1 MTPTK
6 KTPTSNVKVEVTCY
20 CILCRKVYL
29 KKDVHEHMQSMLHH
43 RELEN
48 VKGRNCRHWCKVCKV
63 SSKSLTEYAEHI
75 STQSH
80 GDKMK
85 NPPRSTKPMSVEQ
98 DLDADLL
105 SKVRE
110 RNKELQKMEKKTKR
124 KKRKQIIK
132 MEAQQDPEKQ
142 KAPKRKFPKQPKKQ
156 SLKWIP
162 QVAKLKAAKSKTA
175 KQQAIEKKPQQ
186 KTLSQPPSG
195 KMVQNKEN
203 RLAGKLKGS
212 PSQPATPQ
220 GQSVAQPPWPEF
232 RGPPGGTWHPY
243 SEHTQSTWPQTH
255 QVSSVDNPPISDTG
269 DRGRGFKASRPSTFH
284 KSFRGAGVNPVTP
297 PPGQLRW
304 PKTSQFGYE
313 FYGQAPSGPTPRKTQ
328 DMDFTSDHLP
338 PKGAIIFSQVE
349 GLPGSTPAPVS
360 TSSSG
365 PSGQGDSDTGR
376 IRSVDVTVMLRQVRR
391 ALGVRE
397 PPRASSV
404 TPTLTTTRGHRKG
417 AEVDEGQTKRTQ
429 RTKRGEAAT
438 PPRSAVSQFTSLP
451 STTSSLQSP
460 QVSTTRSVASSET
473 WPLPGN
479 RAQRRSTRHPKVE
492 ENSNSQPTNKGEGLA
507 SDTYGPVCSQT
518 DPQEGSTVPRLST
531 LALPASLKRDL
542 TRHISKPGAHEPN
555 LNAARRI
562 RKGEGEKETGTGA
575 GLKPT
580 LQKLL
585 SSAGSQRKVNWREMY
600 QEANRK
606 KQDKVKGMPRF
617 GIELVNPP
625 SDPEGLALDEDE
637 DLPLTEGFQWESAFP
652 DGAPPPA
659 ALSTPSLP
667 QATPASDV
675 IREQPPEARM
685 LGSEQ
690 PSTALWDS
698 RSSQAPRSL
707 CVKTEPEQYREA
719 GVDNEQS
726 ELNTK
731 RKKKKR
737 KAYSDLVDASS
748 VDQSG
753 KKQKVKSNSENVQ
766 VDQLLAV
773 SLMEEELSGSLQ
785 TLDTSLIQARNT
797 LQVAYTEVQRLLLVK
812 QQVTTEI
819 NGLRAKRIEI
829 LQGMQGAVAAAT
841 VPMVST
847 QHPSNLPLPNLCIP
861 SPTGDTAAAPLSSFP
876 NLTPAYPS
884 TSSAMPILNPT
895 PSTSVSLP
903 VKKEP
908 VSLNSQSR
916 ATPSHSPVISNTLV
930 NPPSTT
936 PVLLPTPLPIPIP
949 VNPPSTTVTLPATTP
964 PAFAPLSQ
972 QRVVGSSTSVS
983 TSTKQQEKQLRGRL
997 TERQKKQRVV
1007 GSSTSV
1013 STSTQKQLSG
1023 RQKKQS
1029 EEEAARRTMSTR
1041 EDVQDQSS
1049 TASSTT
1055 SDSEDWED
1063 QEGLTLTSVDLTRG
1077 RKDPVSGK
1085 EKDGGKGGDEG
1096 DSDCYVEAV
1105 TEERQLRSNMD
1116 VVAIDDSDVEE
1127 EPEAIVPVVHTP
1139 TPAQLPSTPS
1149 APPRSVCLEVNSSST
1164 QTVKVKED
1172 RKDVKLKD
1180 TSYGKSKLPPV
1191 TVKEQNSSPKSAD
1204 VAEEQELSLGSFEG
1218 HTGAVHDLQIHGGLL
1233 YTCSGDNTARAY
1245 CLVSKACQAVFEGHT
1260 NKINCLLVSSLP
1272 GLPAR
1277 LYTGSS
1283 DLTIRCYS
1291 IKSKKCLE
1299 QISLS
1304 DRVLCLHIHWNILY
1318 VGLANGSVVSF
1329 ELKTQRQLDVFE
1341 CHGPRGVSC
1350 LGTSQEGARRV
1361 LLVGSYDS
1369 TISVRDA
1376 KSGLLLRSLQ
1386 GHTKTVLC
1394 MKVVNDLVFSGSSDT
1409 SVHAHNIHTGELVR
1423 IYKGHSHAV
1432 TALAILGKVMVTA
1445 CLDKLV
1451 RVYELQSHDRLQ
1463 VYGGH
1468 HDMVMCMAI
1477 HKSVIYTGCYDGTV
1491 QAVKLNLMQNY
1502 RCWWHS
1508 CSLIFGMGEHLRQ
1521 HLLTDHSNPH
1531 LQTFK
1536 CRWRNCDAFFTT
1548 RDSSQLDLPSHMQ
1561 THVEMDSKLKT

>member
-6 KTPTSNVKVEVTCY
+6 KTPSVKVEVSCY

-29 KKDVHEHMQSMLHH
+29 KNDAHKHMQSMLHH

-48 VKGRNCRHWCKVCKV
+48 VKGR
-63 SSKSLTEYAEHI
+63 
-75 STQSH
+75 
-80 GDKMK
+80 
-85 NPPRSTKPMSVEQ
+85 
-98 DLDADLL
+98 
-105 SKVRE
+105 
-110 RNKELQKMEKKTKR
+110 KKKKR
-124 KKRKQIIK
+124 KKRKQNLK
-132 MEAQQDPEKQ
+132 MEAQQDQE
-142 KAPKRKFPKQPKKQ
+142 KRKCPKQTKGQ
-156 SLKWIP
+156 ALKWIP
-162 QVAKLKAAKSKTA
+162 QVAKLKLAKSKTP
-175 KQQAIEKKPQQ
+175 KKLSKEKKPQQ
-186 KTLSQPPSG
+186 KTLSQPLSG

-203 RLAGKLKGS
+203 RLACELKCLP

-220 GQSVAQPPWPEF
+220 GQSGAQPPWPEF
-232 RGPPGGTWHPY
+232 RGPPGGTCHPY
-243 SEHTQSTWPQTH
+243 SEQHTQSTLSQPH
-255 QVSSVDNPPISDTG
+255 QVGIDDNPPISVSPDVQSLGTSV
-269 DRGRGFKASRPSTFH
+269 RGRGFKASRSNTFH
-284 KSFRGAGVNPVTP
+284 KSLRGAGLNPVTP

-304 PKTSQFGYE
+304 PKTSQLGYE
-313 FYGQAPSGPTPRKTQ
+313 FYGQAPSRPSPRKTQ

-338 PKGAIIFSQVE
+338 SKGAIIFSPGE
-349 GLPGSTPAPVS
+349 GLPGSTTASVS

-365 PSGQGDSDTGR
+365 PSGQGDSDKGR

-404 TPTLTTTRGHRKG
+404 TPTLTTTRGHRRG
-417 AEVDEGQTKRTQ
+417 AEVEAEEGLTRRTQ

-438 PPRSAVSQFTSLP
+438 LPSSAVSQFTSLP
-451 STTSSLQSP
+451 STTTSLQSP

-479 RAQRRSTRHPKVE
+479 QAKRRSTRYPRVE
-492 ENSNSQPTNKGEGLA
+492 ENSNSQPTKEGA
-507 SDTYGPVCSQT
+507 SDTYGPGSSQT
-518 DPQEGSTVPRLST
+518 NPQESSTVPQLST
-531 LALPASLKRDL
+531 LPRPTSLKRDL
-542 TRHISKPGAHEPN
+542 TRRISKPGAHEPN

-580 LQKLL
+580 LKKLL

-606 KQDKVKGMPRF
+606 KQEKVKGMPRF
-617 GIELVNPP
+617 GIELVNPL

-659 ALSTPSLP
+659 ALPTPSLP
-667 QATPASDV
+667 QAMPASDV
-675 IREQPPEARM
+675 IRERPSEART

-690 PSTALWDS
+690 SSTALRDS
-698 RSSQAPRSL
+698 RSSRAPQSL

-719 GVDNEQS
+719 GVDSEQS
-726 ELNTK
+726 QLNTK
-731 RKKKKR
+731 TKKKKR
-737 KAYSDLVDASS
+737 KVDSDLLDASG

-785 TLDTSLIQARNT
+785 SLDTSLIQARNT

-841 VPMVST
+841 VPT
-847 QHPSNLPLPNLCIP
+847 QHPSLLPLSNLCIP
-861 SPTGDTAAAPLSSFP
+861 SPTGPTSAAPLSPYP

-884 TSSAMPILNPT
+884 TSSAIPILNPT

-903 VKKEP
+903 VKEEP

-916 ATPSHSPVISNTLV
+916 ATPSRSPVISYPLV

-936 PVLLPTPLPIPIP
+936 PVLVPSPLPIPIP
-949 VNPPSTTVTLPATTP
+949 AKPPSTTVTLPATTP
-964 PAFAPLSQ
+964 PAVATFGQ

-983 TSTKQQEKQLRGRL
+983 TSTKQLR
-997 TERQKKQRVV
+997 
-1007 GSSTSV
+1007 
-1013 STSTQKQLSG
+1013 G

-1029 EEEAARRTMSTR
+1029 KEKATRRTKSKR

-1063 QEGLTLTSVDLTRG
+1063 QERLTLTSVHLTQG
-1077 RKDPVSGK
+1077 QKDPLLGQ

-1096 DSDCYVEAV
+1096 DSDCYVETV
-1105 TEERQLRSNMD
+1105 TVECRPRSNMD

-1127 EPEAIVPVVHTP
+1127 ELEAIVPHTP
-1139 TPAQLPSTPS
+1139 APAPLASTPP
-1149 APPRSVCLEVNSSST
+1149 APPRSVCVEVNSSGT
-1164 QTVKVKED
+1164 QTVTVKED
-1172 RKDVKLKD
+1172 RKDVKLQD
-1180 TSYGKSKLPPV
+1180 TSYGKMKLPPV
-1191 TVKEQNSSPKSAD
+1191 TVKEKHSPPKCAN
-1204 VAEEQELSLGSFEG
+1204 VAEEQEPSLGSFEG
-1218 HTGAVHDLQIHGGLL
+1218 HTGTVHDLQIHGGFL

-1283 DLTIRCYS
+1283 DLTIRCFS

-1329 ELKTQRQLDVFE
+1329 EVKTQRQLDVFE

-1502 RCWWHS
+1502 RCWWHG
-1508 CSLIFGMGEHLRQ
+1508 CSLIFGMGEHLLQ

-1536 CRWRNCDAFFTT
+1536 CRWRNCDAAFATQ
-1548 RDSSQLDLPSHMQ
+1548 DSSQLDLPSHMQ
-1561 THVEMDSKLKT
+1561 AHVEMDSKLKT

>member
-6 KTPTSNVKVEVTCY
+6 KTPSVKVEVSCY

-29 KKDVHEHMQSMLHH
+29 KNDAHKHMQSMLHH

-48 VKGRNCRHWCKVCKV
+48 VKGGHWCKVCNV
-63 SSKSLTEYAEHI
+63 FSQGLTEYAKHI

-80 GDKMK
+80 GDKIK
-85 NPPRSTKPMSVEQ
+85 NPPRKTKPMYVEQ
-98 DLDADLL
+98 DLDAELL
-105 SKVRE
+105 SKIRE
-110 RNKELQKMEKKTKR
+110 RNKELHKMEKKKRR
-124 KKRKQIIK
+124 KKRKLNLK

-142 KAPKRKFPKQPKKQ
+142 KAPTRKCPKQPKGQ
-156 SLKWIP
+156 ALKWIP
-162 QVAKLKAAKSKTA
+162 QVAKLKEAKSKTP
-175 KQQAIEKKPQQ
+175 KNLSKEKKPQQ
-186 KTLSQPPSG
+186 KTLSQPLSG

-203 RLAGKLKGS
+203 RLACKLKCLP

-220 GQSVAQPPWPEF
+220 GQSGAQPPWPEF
-232 RGPPGGTWHPY
+232 RGPPGGTCHPY
-243 SEHTQSTWPQTH
+243 SEQHTQSTLSQPH
-255 QVSSVDNPPISDTG
+255 QVGSNDNPPISGSPDVQSLGTSV
-269 DRGRGFKASRPSTFH
+269 RGRGFKASRPNAFN
-284 KSFRGAGVNPVTP
+284 KSLRGSGVNPVTP

-304 PKTSQFGYE
+304 PKTSQLGYE
-313 FYGQAPSGPTPRKTQ
+313 FYGQAPSRPTPRKTQ

-338 PKGAIIFSQVE
+338 SKGAIIFSPGE
-349 GLPGSTPAPVS
+349 GLPGSSTAPVS

-365 PSGQGDSDTGR
+365 PSGQGDSDKGR

-404 TPTLTTTRGHRKG
+404 TPTLTTTRGLRSG
-417 AEVDEGQTKRTQ
+417 AEVEAEEGLTRRTQ
-429 RTKRGEAAT
+429 RTKCGEAAT
-438 PPRSAVSQFTSLP
+438 LSSSAVSQFTSLP
-451 STTSSLQSP
+451 ATTTSLQSP

-473 WPLPGN
+473 RPLPGN
-479 RAQRRSTRHPKVE
+479 QAKRGSTRYPKVE
-492 ENSNSQPTNKGEGLA
+492 ENSNSQPTKEGAGLA
-507 SDTYGPVCSQT
+507 SDTYGPGSSQT
-518 DPQEGSTVPRLST
+518 NPQECSTVPRLST
-531 LALPASLKRDL
+531 LPRSTSLKRDL
-542 TRHISKPGAHEPN
+542 TQRISKPGTHEPN

-580 LQKLL
+580 LKKLL

-606 KQDKVKGMPRF
+606 KQEKVKGMPRF
-617 GIELVNPP
+617 GIELVNPL

-659 ALSTPSLP
+659 ALPTPSLP
-667 QATPASDV
+667 RAMPASDV
-675 IREQPPEARM
+675 IREQPSEART
-685 LGSEQ
+685 LGSEK
-690 PSTALWDS
+690 PSTALRGSKSS
-698 RSSQAPRSL
+698 RAPQSL

-719 GVDNEQS
+719 GVDSEQS
-726 ELNTK
+726 QLNTK

-737 KAYSDLVDASS
+737 KVDSDLLDTSG

-785 TLDTSLIQARNT
+785 SLDTSLIQARNT

-829 LQGMQGAVAAAT
+829 LQGMQGAVAAA
-841 VPMVST
+841 PT
-847 QHPSNLPLPNLCIP
+847 QHPSLLPLSNLCIP
-861 SPTGDTAAAPLSSFP
+861 SPTGPTSAAPLSPYP

-884 TSSAMPILNPT
+884 TSSAIPILNPT

-903 VKKEP
+903 VKEEP
-908 VSLNSQSR
+908 VSLNSQFR
-916 ATPSHSPVISNTLV
+916 ATPSRSPVISYPLV

-936 PVLLPTPLPIPIP
+936 PVVVPSPLPIPIP
-949 VNPPSTTVTLPATTP
+949 AKSPSTTVALPATTP
-964 PAFAPLSQ
+964 PAVATLGQ
-972 QRVVGSSTSVS
+972 QRVVGSSISVS
-983 TSTKQQEKQLRGRL
+983 TSTKQLR
-997 TERQKKQRVV
+997 
-1007 GSSTSV
+1007 
-1013 STSTQKQLSG
+1013 G

-1029 EEEAARRTMSTR
+1029 KEKATRMTKSKR

-1063 QEGLTLTSVDLTRG
+1063 QEGLTLTSVHLTQG
-1077 RKDPVSGK
+1077 RKDPLLGQV
-1085 EKDGGKGGDEG
+1085 KDGGKGGDEG
-1096 DSDCYVEAV
+1096 DSDCYVETV
-1105 TEERQLRSNMD
+1105 TVERQPRSNMD
-1116 VVAIDDSDVEE
+1116 VVAIDDSDAEE
-1127 EPEAIVPVVHTP
+1127 EPEAIVPHTP
-1139 TPAQLPSTPS
+1139 APAQLPSTPP
-1149 APPRSVCLEVNSSST
+1149 APPRSVCVEVNSSST
-1164 QTVKVKED
+1164 QTVVVKED
-1172 RKDVKLKD
+1172 RKDVKLTD
-1180 TSYGKSKLPPV
+1180 TGKMKLRPV
-1191 TVKEQNSSPKSAD
+1191 TVKEKPSPPKCAD
-1204 VAEEQELSLGSFEG
+1204 VAEEQEPSLGSFEG
-1218 HTGAVHDLQIHGGLL
+1218 HTGTVHDLQIHGGFL

-1283 DLTIRCYS
+1283 DLTIRCFS

-1329 ELKTQRQLDVFE
+1329 EVKTQRQLNVFE

-1502 RCWWHS
+1502 RCWWHG
-1508 CSLIFGMGEHLRQ
+1508 CSLIFGMGEHLLQ
-1521 HLLTDHSNPH
+1521 HLLTVHSNPH

-1536 CRWRNCDAFFTT
+1536 CRWRNCDAAFANQ
-1548 RDSSQLDLPSHMQ
+1548 DSSHLDLPSHMQ
-1561 THVEMDSKLKT
+1561 KHVEMDSKLKT

>member
-6 KTPTSNVKVEVTCY
+6 KTPSVKVEVSCY

-29 KKDVHEHMQSMLHH
+29 KNDVHKHMQSMLHH

-48 VKGRNCRHWCKVCKV
+48 VKGRHWCKVCKV
-63 SSKSLTEYAEHI
+63 FSQGLTEYAEHI

-80 GDKMK
+80 GDKIK
-85 NPPRSTKPMSVEQ
+85 NPPRKTKPTYVEQ
-98 DLDADLL
+98 DLDAELL

-110 RNKELQKMEKKTKR
+110 RNKQLNKMEKKKKR
-124 KKRKQIIK
+124 KKKKLNLK
-132 MEAQQDPEKQ
+132 MEAQQDQE
-142 KAPKRKFPKQPKKQ
+142 KRKCPKQTKGQ
-156 SLKWIP
+156 ALKWIP
-162 QVAKLKAAKSKTA
+162 QVAKLKLAKSKTP
-175 KQQAIEKKPQQ
+175 KKMSKEKKPQQ
-186 KTLSQPPSG
+186 KTLSQPLSG

-203 RLAGKLKGS
+203 RLACELKCLP

-220 GQSVAQPPWPEF
+220 GQSGAQPPWPEF
-232 RGPPGGTWHPY
+232 RGPPGVTCHPY
-243 SEHTQSTWPQTH
+243 SEQHTQSTLSQPH
-255 QVSSVDNPPISDTG
+255 QVGIDDNPPISVSPDVQSLG
-269 DRGRGFKASRPSTFH
+269 SSVRGRGFKASRPNTFH
-284 KSFRGAGVNPVTP
+284 KSLRGAGLNPVTP

-304 PKTSQFGYE
+304 PKTSQLGYE
-313 FYGQAPSGPTPRKTQ
+313 FYGQAPSMPSPRKTQ
-328 DMDFTSDHLP
+328 DMDFTSDNLP
-338 PKGAIIFSQVE
+338 SKGAIIFSPGE
-349 GLPGSTPAPVS
+349 GLPGSTTAPVS

-365 PSGQGDSDTGR
+365 PSGQGDSDKGR

-397 PPRASSV
+397 PPRTSSV
-404 TPTLTTTRGHRKG
+404 TPTLTTTRGHRRG
-417 AEVDEGQTKRTQ
+417 AEVEAEEGLTRRTQ

-438 PPRSAVSQFTSLP
+438 LPSSTVSQFTSLP
-451 STTSSLQSP
+451 STTTSLQSP

-479 RAQRRSTRHPKVE
+479 QAKRRSTRYPKVG
-492 ENSNSQPTNKGEGLA
+492 ENSNSQPTKEGA
-507 SDTYGPVCSQT
+507 SDTYGPGSSQT
-518 DPQEGSTVPRLST
+518 NPQECSTVPQLST
-531 LALPASLKRDL
+531 LPRPTSLKRDL
-542 TRHISKPGAHEPN
+542 TRRISKPGAHEPN
-555 LNAARRI
+555 LNAARRV
-562 RKGEGEKETGTGA
+562 RKGEKETGTGA

-580 LQKLL
+580 LKKLL

-606 KQDKVKGMPRF
+606 KQEKVKGMPRF
-617 GIELVNPP
+617 GIELVNPL
-625 SDPEGLALDEDE
+625 SDPEGPALDEDE

-659 ALSTPSLP
+659 ALPTPSLP
-667 QATPASDV
+667 QAMPASDV
-675 IREQPPEARM
+675 IRERPSEART

-690 PSTALWDS
+690 SSTALWDS
-698 RSSQAPRSL
+698 RSSRAPQSL

-719 GVDNEQS
+719 GVDSEQS
-726 ELNTK
+726 QLNTK
-731 RKKKKR
+731 RKNKKR
-737 KAYSDLVDASS
+737 KVDSDLLDTSG

-785 TLDTSLIQARNT
+785 SLDTSLIQARNT

-841 VPMVST
+841 VPT
-847 QHPSNLPLPNLCIP
+847 QHPSLLPLSNLCIP
-861 SPTGDTAAAPLSSFP
+861 SPTGPTSAAPLSPYP
-876 NLTPAYPS
+876 NMTPAYPS
-884 TSSAMPILNPT
+884 TSSAIPILNPT

-903 VKKEP
+903 VKEEP

-916 ATPSHSPVISNTLV
+916 ATPSRSPVISYPLV

-936 PVLLPTPLPIPIP
+936 PVLVPSPLPIPIP
-949 VNPPSTTVTLPATTP
+949 AKPPSTTVTHPATTP
-964 PAFAPLSQ
+964 PAVVTFGL

-983 TSTKQQEKQLRGRL
+983 TSTKQLR
-997 TERQKKQRVV
+997 
-1007 GSSTSV
+1007 
-1013 STSTQKQLSG
+1013 G

-1029 EEEAARRTMSTR
+1029 KEKATRRTKSKR

-1063 QEGLTLTSVDLTRG
+1063 QEGLTLTSVHLTQG
-1077 RKDPVSGK
+1077 QKDPLLGQ
-1085 EKDGGKGGDEG
+1085 EKDGGKGSDEG
-1096 DSDCYVEAV
+1096 DSDCYVETV
-1105 TEERQLRSNMD
+1105 TVERQPRSNMD
-1116 VVAIDDSDVEE
+1116 VVAIDDSDAEE
-1127 EPEAIVPVVHTP
+1127 ELEAIVPHTP
-1139 TPAQLPSTPS
+1139 APAPLPSTPP
-1149 APPRSVCLEVNSSST
+1149 APPRSVCVEVNSSGT
-1164 QTVKVKED
+1164 QTVTVKED

-1180 TSYGKSKLPPV
+1180 TSYGKMKLPPV
-1191 TVKEQNSSPKSAD
+1191 TVKEKHSPPKCAN
-1204 VAEEQELSLGSFEG
+1204 VAEEQEPSLGSFEG
-1218 HTGAVHDLQIHGGLL
+1218 HTGTVHDLQIHGGFL

-1283 DLTIRCYS
+1283 DLTIRCFS

-1329 ELKTQRQLDVFE
+1329 EVKTQRQLDVFE

-1502 RCWWHS
+1502 RCWWHG
-1508 CSLIFGMGEHLRQ
+1508 CSLIFGMGEHLLQ

-1536 CRWRNCDAFFTT
+1536 CRWRNCDAAFATQ
-1548 RDSSQLDLPSHMQ
+1548 DPSQLDLPSHMQ

>member
-6 KTPTSNVKVEVTCY
+6 KTPSVKVEVSCY

-29 KKDVHEHMQSMLHH
+29 KNDAHKHMQSMLHH

-48 VKGRNCRHWCKVCKV
+48 VKGGDCRHWCKVCNV
-63 SSKSLTEYAEHI
+63 FSQGLTEYAKHI

-80 GDKMK
+80 GDKIK
-85 NPPRSTKPMSVEQ
+85 NPPRKTKPMYVEQ
-98 DLDADLL
+98 DLDAELL
-105 SKVRE
+105 SKIRE
-110 RNKELQKMEKKTKR
+110 RNKELHKMEKKKRR
-124 KKRKQIIK
+124 KKRKLNLK

-142 KAPKRKFPKQPKKQ
+142 KAPTRKCPKQPKGQ
-156 SLKWIP
+156 ALKWIP
-162 QVAKLKAAKSKTA
+162 QVAKLKEAKSKTP
-175 KQQAIEKKPQQ
+175 KNLSKEKKPQQ
-186 KTLSQPPSG
+186 KTLSQPLSG

-203 RLAGKLKGS
+203 RLACKLKCLP

-220 GQSVAQPPWPEF
+220 GQSGAQPPWPEF
-232 RGPPGGTWHPY
+232 RGPPGGTCHPY
-243 SEHTQSTWPQTH
+243 SEQHTQSTLSQPH
-255 QVSSVDNPPISDTG
+255 QVGSNDNPPISGSPDVQSLGTSV
-269 DRGRGFKASRPSTFH
+269 RGRGFKASRPNAFN
-284 KSFRGAGVNPVTP
+284 KSLRGSGVNPVTP

-304 PKTSQFGYE
+304 PKTSQLGYE
-313 FYGQAPSGPTPRKTQ
+313 FYGQAPSRPTPRKTQ

-338 PKGAIIFSQVE
+338 SKGAIIFSPGE
-349 GLPGSTPAPVS
+349 GLPGSSTAPVS

-365 PSGQGDSDTGR
+365 PSGQGDSDKGR

-404 TPTLTTTRGHRKG
+404 TPTLTTTRGLRSG
-417 AEVDEGQTKRTQ
+417 AEVEAEEGLTRRTQ
-429 RTKRGEAAT
+429 RTKCGEAAT
-438 PPRSAVSQFTSLP
+438 LSSSAVSQFTSLP
-451 STTSSLQSP
+451 ATTTSLQSP

-473 WPLPGN
+473 RPLPGN
-479 RAQRRSTRHPKVE
+479 QAKRGSTRYPKVE
-492 ENSNSQPTNKGEGLA
+492 ENSNSQPTKEGAGLA
-507 SDTYGPVCSQT
+507 SDTYGPGSSQT
-518 DPQEGSTVPRLST
+518 NPQECSTVPRLST
-531 LALPASLKRDL
+531 LPRSTSLKRDL
-542 TRHISKPGAHEPN
+542 TQRISKPGTHEPN

-580 LQKLL
+580 LKKLL

-606 KQDKVKGMPRF
+606 KQEKVKGMPRF
-617 GIELVNPP
+617 GIELVNPL

-659 ALSTPSLP
+659 ALPTPSLP
-667 QATPASDV
+667 RAMPASDV
-675 IREQPPEARM
+675 IREQPSEART
-685 LGSEQ
+685 LGSEK
-690 PSTALWDS
+690 PSTALRGSKSS
-698 RSSQAPRSL
+698 RAPQSL

-719 GVDNEQS
+719 GVDSEQS
-726 ELNTK
+726 QLNTK

-737 KAYSDLVDASS
+737 KVDSDLLDTSG

-785 TLDTSLIQARNT
+785 SLDTSLIQARNT

-829 LQGMQGAVAAAT
+829 LQGMQGAVAAA
-841 VPMVST
+841 PT
-847 QHPSNLPLPNLCIP
+847 QHPSLLPLSNLCIP
-861 SPTGDTAAAPLSSFP
+861 SPTGPTSAAPLSPYP

-884 TSSAMPILNPT
+884 TSSAIPILNPT

-903 VKKEP
+903 VKEEP
-908 VSLNSQSR
+908 VSLNSQFR
-916 ATPSHSPVISNTLV
+916 ATPSRSPVISYPLV

-936 PVLLPTPLPIPIP
+936 PVVVPSPLPIPIP
-949 VNPPSTTVTLPATTP
+949 AKSPSTTVALPATTP
-964 PAFAPLSQ
+964 PAVATLGQ
-972 QRVVGSSTSVS
+972 QRVVGSSISVS
-983 TSTKQQEKQLRGRL
+983 TSTKQLR
-997 TERQKKQRVV
+997 
-1007 GSSTSV
+1007 
-1013 STSTQKQLSG
+1013 G

-1029 EEEAARRTMSTR
+1029 KEKATRMTKSKR

-1063 QEGLTLTSVDLTRG
+1063 QEGLTLTSVHLTQG
-1077 RKDPVSGK
+1077 RKDPLLGQV
-1085 EKDGGKGGDEG
+1085 KDGGKGGDEG
-1096 DSDCYVEAV
+1096 DSDCYVETV
-1105 TEERQLRSNMD
+1105 TVERQPRSNMD
-1116 VVAIDDSDVEE
+1116 VVAIDDSDAEE
-1127 EPEAIVPVVHTP
+1127 EPEAIVPHTP
-1139 TPAQLPSTPS
+1139 APAQLPSTPP
-1149 APPRSVCLEVNSSST
+1149 APPRSVCVEVNSSST
-1164 QTVKVKED
+1164 QTVVVKED
-1172 RKDVKLKD
+1172 RKDVKLTD
-1180 TSYGKSKLPPV
+1180 TGKMKLRPV
-1191 TVKEQNSSPKSAD
+1191 TVKEKPSPPKCAD
-1204 VAEEQELSLGSFEG
+1204 VAEEQEPSLGSFEG
-1218 HTGAVHDLQIHGGLL
+1218 HTGTVHDLQIHGGFL

-1283 DLTIRCYS
+1283 DLTIRCFS

-1329 ELKTQRQLDVFE
+1329 EVKTQRQLNVFE

-1502 RCWWHS
+1502 RCWWHG
-1508 CSLIFGMGEHLRQ
+1508 CSLIFGMGEHLLQ
-1521 HLLTDHSNPH
+1521 HLLTVHSNPH

-1536 CRWRNCDAFFTT
+1536 CRWRNCDAAFANQ
-1548 RDSSQLDLPSHMQ
+1548 DSSHLDLPSHMQ
-1561 THVEMDSKLKT
+1561 KHVEMDSKLKT

>member
-6 KTPTSNVKVEVTCY
+6 KTPSVKVEVSCY

-29 KKDVHEHMQSMLHH
+29 KNDAHKHMQSMLHH

-48 VKGRNCRHWCKVCKV
+48 VKGRDCRHWCKVCKV
-63 SSKSLTEYAEHI
+63 SSQGLTEYAEHI

-80 GDKMK
+80 GDKIK
-85 NPPRSTKPMSVEQ
+85 NPPRKTKPMYVEQ
-98 DLDADLL
+98 DLDAELL

-110 RNKELQKMEKKTKR
+110 RNKELHKME
-124 KKRKQIIK
+124 
-132 MEAQQDPEKQ
+132 
-142 KAPKRKFPKQPKKQ
+142 
-156 SLKWIP
+156 
-162 QVAKLKAAKSKTA
+162 
-175 KQQAIEKKPQQ
+175 
-186 KTLSQPPSG
+186 
-195 KMVQNKEN
+195 
-203 RLAGKLKGS
+203 
-212 PSQPATPQ
+212 
-220 GQSVAQPPWPEF
+220 
-232 RGPPGGTWHPY
+232 
-243 SEHTQSTWPQTH
+243 
-255 QVSSVDNPPISDTG
+255 
-269 DRGRGFKASRPSTFH
+269 
-284 KSFRGAGVNPVTP
+284 
-297 PPGQLRW
+297 
-304 PKTSQFGYE
+304 
-313 FYGQAPSGPTPRKTQ
+313 
-328 DMDFTSDHLP
+328 
-338 PKGAIIFSQVE
+338 
-349 GLPGSTPAPVS
+349 
-360 TSSSG
+360 
-365 PSGQGDSDTGR
+365 
-376 IRSVDVTVMLRQVRR
+376 
-391 ALGVRE
+391 
-397 PPRASSV
+397 
-404 TPTLTTTRGHRKG
+404 
-417 AEVDEGQTKRTQ
+417 
-429 RTKRGEAAT
+429 
-438 PPRSAVSQFTSLP
+438 
-451 STTSSLQSP
+451 
-460 QVSTTRSVASSET
+460 
-473 WPLPGN
+473 
-479 RAQRRSTRHPKVE
+479 
-492 ENSNSQPTNKGEGLA
+492 
-507 SDTYGPVCSQT
+507 
-518 DPQEGSTVPRLST
+518 
-531 LALPASLKRDL
+531 
-542 TRHISKPGAHEPN
+542 
-555 LNAARRI
+555 
-562 RKGEGEKETGTGA
+562 
-575 GLKPT
+575 
-580 LQKLL
+580 
-585 SSAGSQRKVNWREMY
+585 
-600 QEANRK
+600 
-606 KQDKVKGMPRF
+606 F
-617 GIELVNPP
+617 GIELVNPL

-637 DLPLTEGFQWESAFP
+637 DLPLTEGFQWESGFP

-659 ALSTPSLP
+659 ALPTPSLP
-667 QATPASDV
+667 QAMPASDV
-675 IREQPPEARM
+675 IREQPSEART

-690 PSTALWDS
+690 PSTVLRDS
-698 RSSQAPRSL
+698 RLSRAPQSL

-719 GVDNEQS
+719 GVDSEQRQ
-726 ELNTK
+726 LNTK
-731 RKKKKR
+731 RKKKR
-737 KAYSDLVDASS
+737 KVDSDLLDTSG

-753 KKQKVKSNSENVQ
+753 KKQKIKSNSENVQ

-785 TLDTSLIQARNT
+785 SLDTSLIQARNT

-841 VPMVST
+841 VPT
-847 QHPSNLPLPNLCIP
+847 QHPSLLPLSNLRIP
-861 SPTGDTAAAPLSSFP
+861 SPTGPTSAAPLSPYP
-876 NLTPAYPS
+876 NLTPAYHSTPS
-884 TSSAMPILNPT
+884 AIPILNPT
-895 PSTSVSLP
+895 PSTSVNLP

-908 VSLNSQSR
+908 ASLNSQSR
-916 ATPSHSPVISNTLV
+916 ATPSCSPVISYPLV
-930 NPPSTT
+930 NPRSTT
-936 PVLLPTPLPIPIP
+936 PVLVPSPLPIPIP
-949 VNPPSTTVTLPATTP
+949 AKPPSTTVTLPATTP
-964 PAFAPLSQ
+964 PAVATLGQ
-972 QRVVGSSTSVS
+972 QRVVGSSTSLS
-983 TSTKQQEKQLRGRL
+983 TST
-997 TERQKKQRVV
+997 
-1007 GSSTSV
+1007 
-1013 STSTQKQLSG
+1013 KQLSG

-1029 EEEAARRTMSTR
+1029 KEAATRRTNSKQ
-1041 EDVQDQSS
+1041 EDIQDQSS

-1063 QEGLTLTSVDLTRG
+1063 QEGLTLTSVHLAQG
-1077 RKDPVSGK
+1077 RKDPLLGQ
-1085 EKDGGKGGDEG
+1085 EKDGGEGGDEG
-1096 DSDCYVEAV
+1096 DSDCYVETV
-1105 TEERQLRSNMD
+1105 TVERQLRSNMD

-1127 EPEAIVPVVHTP
+1127 EPEAIVPHTP
-1139 TPAQLPSTPS
+1139 APAQLPSTSP
-1149 APPRSVCLEVNSSST
+1149 APLRSVCVEVNSSGT
-1164 QTVKVKED
+1164 QTVRVKED
-1172 RKDVKLKD
+1172 QKDIKLKD
-1180 TSYGKSKLPPV
+1180 TSYGKIKLPPV
-1191 TVKEQNSSPKSAD
+1191 TVKEKHSPPKCAD
-1204 VAEEQELSLGSFEG
+1204 VAEEQEPSLGSFEG
-1218 HTGAVHDLQIHGGLL
+1218 HTGTVHDLQIHGGFL

-1283 DLTIRCYS
+1283 DLTIRCFS

-1329 ELKTQRQLDVFE
+1329 EVKTQRQLDVFE

-1502 RCWWHS
+1502 RCWWHG
-1508 CSLIFGMGEHLRQ
+1508 CSLIFGMGEHLLQ
-1521 HLLTDHSNPH
+1521 HLLTDHSNRH
-1531 LQTFK
+1531 LQTFR
-1536 CRWRNCDAFFTT
+1536 CRWRNCDAAFATQ
-1548 RDSSQLDLPSHMQ
+1548 DSSHLDLPSHMQ

>member
-6 KTPTSNVKVEVTCY
+6 KTPSVKVEVSCY

-29 KKDVHEHMQSMLHH
+29 KNDAHKHMQSMLHH

-48 VKGRNCRHWCKVCKV
+48 VKGRDCRHWCKVCKV
-63 SSKSLTEYAEHI
+63 SSQGLTEYAEHI

-80 GDKMK
+80 GDKIK
-85 NPPRSTKPMSVEQ
+85 NPPRKTKPMYVEQ
-98 DLDADLL
+98 DLDAELL

-110 RNKELQKMEKKTKR
+110 RNKELHKMEKKKKR
-124 KKRKQIIK
+124 KKKKLNLK

-142 KAPKRKFPKQPKKQ
+142 KAPMRKCPKQPKGKA
-156 SLKWIP
+156 LKWIP
-162 QVAKLKAAKSKTA
+162 QVAKLKLAKSKTP
-175 KQQAIEKKPQQ
+175 KKLSNEKKPQQ
-186 KTLSQPPSG
+186 KTSQPLSG

-203 RLAGKLKGS
+203 RLACKLKS
-212 PSQPATPQ
+212 LPPSQPATPQ
-220 GQSVAQPPWPEF
+220 GQSGAQPPWPEF
-232 RGPPGGTWHPY
+232 RGPPGGTCHPY
-243 SEHTQSTWPQTH
+243 SQQHTQSTLSQPH
-255 QVSSVDNPPISDTG
+255 QVGSDENPPISGSTDIQSLGTSV
-269 DRGRGFKASRPSTFH
+269 RGRGFKASRPNTFH
-284 KSFRGAGVNPVTP
+284 KNLRGAGVNPVTP

-304 PKTSQFGYE
+304 PKTSQLGYE
-313 FYGQAPSGPTPRKTQ
+313 FYGQAPKKTQ
-328 DMDFTSDHLP
+328 DMDFTSDHIP
-338 PKGAIIFSQVE
+338 PKGAIIFSPGE
-349 GLPGSTPAPVS
+349 ILSGSTTAPVS

-365 PSGQGDSDTGR
+365 PSGQGDGDKGR

-404 TPTLTTTRGHRKG
+404 TPTLTTTRGHCRG
-417 AEVDEGQTKRTQ
+417 AEVEAEEGLPRRTQ
-429 RTKRGEAAT
+429 RTKRGEAVT
-438 PPRSAVSQFTSLP
+438 LPNSSSPVSQFKSLP
-451 STTSSLQSP
+451 STTSSLQSS

-479 RAQRRSTRHPKVE
+479 QAKRRSTRYPKVE
-492 ENSNSQPTNKGEGLA
+492 ETSNSQPTKEGEGLA
-507 SDTYGPVCSQT
+507 SDTYGPVSSQT
-518 DPQEGSTVPRLST
+518 NPQEGSTVPRLSN
-531 LALPASLKRDL
+531 LPRPTTLKRDL

-562 RKGEGEKETGTGA
+562 RKGEKEKETGTGA

-580 LQKLL
+580 LKKLL

-606 KQDKVKGMPRF
+606 KQEKVKGMPRF
-617 GIELVNPP
+617 GIELVNPL

-637 DLPLTEGFQWESAFP
+637 DLPLTEGFQWESGFP
-652 DGAPPPA
+652 NGAPPPA
-659 ALSTPSLP
+659 ALPTPSLP
-667 QATPASDV
+667 QAMPASDV
-675 IREQPPEARM
+675 IREQPSEART

-690 PSTALWDS
+690 PSTVLRDS
-698 RSSQAPRSL
+698 RSSRAPQSL

-719 GVDNEQS
+719 GVDSEQRQ
-726 ELNTK
+726 LNTK
-731 RKKKKR
+731 RKKKR
-737 KAYSDLVDASS
+737 KVDSDLLDTSG
-748 VDQSG
+748 VDQSA
-753 KKQKVKSNSENVQ
+753 KKQKIKSNSENVQ

-785 TLDTSLIQARNT
+785 SLDTSLIQARNT

-841 VPMVST
+841 VPT
-847 QHPSNLPLPNLCIP
+847 QQPSLLPLSNLRIP
-861 SPTGDTAAAPLSSFP
+861 SPTGPTSAAPLSPYP
-876 NLTPAYPS
+876 NLTPAYHSTPS
-884 TSSAMPILNPT
+884 AIPILNPT

-908 VSLNSQSR
+908 ATLNSQSR
-916 ATPSHSPVISNTLV
+916 ATPSRSPVISYPFV
-930 NPPSTT
+930 NPRSTT
-936 PVLLPTPLPIPIP
+936 PVLVPSPLHIPIP
-949 VNPPSTTVTLPATTP
+949 AKPPSTTVTLPATTP
-964 PAFAPLSQ
+964 PAVATLGQ
-972 QRVVGSSTSVS
+972 QRVVGSSTSLS
-983 TSTKQQEKQLRGRL
+983 TSTKQLR
-997 TERQKKQRVV
+997 
-1007 GSSTSV
+1007 
-1013 STSTQKQLSG
+1013 G

-1029 EEEAARRTMSTR
+1029 KEKATRRTKSKQ

-1063 QEGLTLTSVDLTRG
+1063 QEGLTLTSVHLAQG
-1077 RKDPVSGK
+1077 RKDPLLGQ
-1085 EKDGGKGGDEG
+1085 ENDRGKGGDEG
-1096 DSDCYVEAV
+1096 DSDCYVETV
-1105 TEERQLRSNMD
+1105 TVERQPRSNMD

-1127 EPEAIVPVVHTP
+1127 EPEAIVPHTP
-1139 TPAQLPSTPS
+1139 APAQLPSTPP
-1149 APPRSVCLEVNSSST
+1149 APPTSVCVEVNSSGT
-1164 QTVKVKED
+1164 QTVRVKED
-1172 RKDVKLKD
+1172 HKDIKLKD
-1180 TSYGKSKLPPV
+1180 TSYGKMKLPPV
-1191 TVKEQNSSPKSAD
+1191 TVKEKHSPPKCAD
-1204 VAEEQELSLGSFEG
+1204 VADEQEPSLGSFEG
-1218 HTGAVHDLQIHGGLL
+1218 HTGTVHDLQIHGGFL

-1283 DLTIRCYS
+1283 DLTIRCFS

-1329 ELKTQRQLDVFE
+1329 EVKTQRQLDVFE

-1508 CSLIFGMGEHLRQ
+1508 CSLIFGMGEHLLQ
-1521 HLLTDHSNPH
+1521 HLLTDHSNRH
-1531 LQTFK
+1531 LQTFR
-1536 CRWRNCDAFFTT
+1536 CRWRNCDAAFATQ
-1548 RDSSQLDLPSHMQ
+1548 DSSHLDLPSHMQ

>member
-6 KTPTSNVKVEVTCY
+6 KTPSVKVEVSCY

-29 KKDVHEHMQSMLHH
+29 KNDVHKHMQSMLHH

-48 VKGRNCRHWCKVCKV
+48 VKGRDCRHWCKVCKV
-63 SSKSLTEYAEHI
+63 FSQGLTEYAEHI

-80 GDKMK
+80 GDKIK
-85 NPPRSTKPMSVEQ
+85 NPPRKTKPTYVEQ
-98 DLDADLL
+98 DLDAELL

-110 RNKELQKMEKKTKR
+110 RNKQLNKMEKKKKR
-124 KKRKQIIK
+124 KKKKLNLK
-132 MEAQQDPEKQ
+132 MEAQQDQE
-142 KAPKRKFPKQPKKQ
+142 KRKCPKQTKGQ
-156 SLKWIP
+156 ALKWIP
-162 QVAKLKAAKSKTA
+162 QVAKLKLAKSKTP
-175 KQQAIEKKPQQ
+175 KKMSKEKKPQQ
-186 KTLSQPPSG
+186 KTLSQPLSG

-203 RLAGKLKGS
+203 RLACELKCLP

-220 GQSVAQPPWPEF
+220 GQSGAQPPWPEF
-232 RGPPGGTWHPY
+232 RGPPGVTCHPY
-243 SEHTQSTWPQTH
+243 SEQHTQSTLSQPH
-255 QVSSVDNPPISDTG
+255 QVGIDDNPPISVSPDVQSLG
-269 DRGRGFKASRPSTFH
+269 SSVRGRGFKASRPNTFH
-284 KSFRGAGVNPVTP
+284 KSLRGAGLNPVTP

-304 PKTSQFGYE
+304 PKTSQLGYE
-313 FYGQAPSGPTPRKTQ
+313 FYGQAPSMPSPRKTQ
-328 DMDFTSDHLP
+328 DMDFTSDNLP
-338 PKGAIIFSQVE
+338 SKGAIIFSPGE
-349 GLPGSTPAPVS
+349 GLPGSTTAPVS

-365 PSGQGDSDTGR
+365 PSGQGDSDKGR

-397 PPRASSV
+397 PPRTSSV
-404 TPTLTTTRGHRKG
+404 TPTLTTTRGHRRG
-417 AEVDEGQTKRTQ
+417 AEVEAEEGLTRRTQ

-438 PPRSAVSQFTSLP
+438 LPSSTVSQFTSLP
-451 STTSSLQSP
+451 STTTSLQSP

-479 RAQRRSTRHPKVE
+479 QAKRRSTRYPKVG
-492 ENSNSQPTNKGEGLA
+492 ENSNSQPTKEGA
-507 SDTYGPVCSQT
+507 SDTYGPGSSQT
-518 DPQEGSTVPRLST
+518 NPQECSTVPQLST
-531 LALPASLKRDL
+531 LPRPTSLKRDL
-542 TRHISKPGAHEPN
+542 TRRISKPGAHEPN
-555 LNAARRI
+555 LNAARRV
-562 RKGEGEKETGTGA
+562 RKGEKETGTGA

-580 LQKLL
+580 LKKLL

-606 KQDKVKGMPRF
+606 KQEKVKGMPRF
-617 GIELVNPP
+617 GIELVNPL
-625 SDPEGLALDEDE
+625 SDPEGPALDEDE

-659 ALSTPSLP
+659 ALPTPSLP
-667 QATPASDV
+667 QAMPASDV
-675 IREQPPEARM
+675 IRERPSEART

-690 PSTALWDS
+690 SSTALWDS
-698 RSSQAPRSL
+698 RSSRAPQSL

-719 GVDNEQS
+719 GVDSEQS
-726 ELNTK
+726 QLNTK
-731 RKKKKR
+731 RKNKKR
-737 KAYSDLVDASS
+737 KVDSDLLDTSG

-785 TLDTSLIQARNT
+785 SLDTSLIQARNT

-841 VPMVST
+841 VPT
-847 QHPSNLPLPNLCIP
+847 QHPSLLPLSNLCIP
-861 SPTGDTAAAPLSSFP
+861 SPTGPTSAAPLSPYP
-876 NLTPAYPS
+876 NMTPAYPS
-884 TSSAMPILNPT
+884 TSSAIPILNPT

-903 VKKEP
+903 VKEEP

-916 ATPSHSPVISNTLV
+916 ATPSRSPVISYPLV

-936 PVLLPTPLPIPIP
+936 PVLVPSPLPIPIP
-949 VNPPSTTVTLPATTP
+949 AKPPSTTVTHPATTP
-964 PAFAPLSQ
+964 PAVVTFGL

-983 TSTKQQEKQLRGRL
+983 TSTKQLR
-997 TERQKKQRVV
+997 
-1007 GSSTSV
+1007 
-1013 STSTQKQLSG
+1013 G

-1029 EEEAARRTMSTR
+1029 KEKATRRTKSKR

-1063 QEGLTLTSVDLTRG
+1063 QEGLTLTSVHLTQG
-1077 RKDPVSGK
+1077 QKDPLLGQ
-1085 EKDGGKGGDEG
+1085 EKDGGKGSDEG
-1096 DSDCYVEAV
+1096 DSDCYVETV
-1105 TEERQLRSNMD
+1105 TVERQPRSNMD
-1116 VVAIDDSDVEE
+1116 VVAIDDSDAEE
-1127 EPEAIVPVVHTP
+1127 ELEAIVPHTP
-1139 TPAQLPSTPS
+1139 APAPLPSTPP
-1149 APPRSVCLEVNSSST
+1149 APPRSVCVEVNSSGT
-1164 QTVKVKED
+1164 QTVTVKED

-1180 TSYGKSKLPPV
+1180 TSYGKMKLPPV
-1191 TVKEQNSSPKSAD
+1191 TVKEKHSPPKCAN
-1204 VAEEQELSLGSFEG
+1204 VAEEQEPSLGSFEG
-1218 HTGAVHDLQIHGGLL
+1218 HTGTVHDLQIHGGFL

-1283 DLTIRCYS
+1283 DLTIRCFS

-1329 ELKTQRQLDVFE
+1329 EVKTQRQLDVFE

-1451 RVYELQSHDRLQ
+1451 RVYELQVGLPYHTLLQ
-1463 VYGGH
+1463 WLYPLTQITSLSVALSVCRSLH
-1468 HDMVMCMAI
+1468 LSVSLSLAI
-1477 HKSVIYTGCYDGTV
+1477 
-1491 QAVKLNLMQNY
+1491 QF
-1502 RCWWHS
+1502 HS
-1508 CSLIFGMGEHLRQ
+1508 ICFIGM
-1521 HLLTDHSNPH
+1521 P
-1531 LQTFK
+1531 
-1536 CRWRNCDAFFTT
+1536 
-1548 RDSSQLDLPSHMQ
+1548 
-1561 THVEMDSKLKT
+1561 

>member
-6 KTPTSNVKVEVTCY
+6 KTPSVKVEVSCY

-29 KKDVHEHMQSMLHH
+29 KNDAHKHMQSMLHH

-48 VKGRNCRHWCKVCKV
+48 VKGRDCRHWCRVCKV
-63 SSKSLTEYAEHI
+63 SSQGLTEYAEHI

-80 GDKMK
+80 GDKIK
-85 NPPRSTKPMSVEQ
+85 NPPRKTKPMYVEQ
-98 DLDADLL
+98 DLDAELL

-110 RNKELQKMEKKTKR
+110 RNKELHKME
-124 KKRKQIIK
+124 
-132 MEAQQDPEKQ
+132 
-142 KAPKRKFPKQPKKQ
+142 
-156 SLKWIP
+156 
-162 QVAKLKAAKSKTA
+162 
-175 KQQAIEKKPQQ
+175 
-186 KTLSQPPSG
+186 
-195 KMVQNKEN
+195 
-203 RLAGKLKGS
+203 
-212 PSQPATPQ
+212 
-220 GQSVAQPPWPEF
+220 
-232 RGPPGGTWHPY
+232 
-243 SEHTQSTWPQTH
+243 
-255 QVSSVDNPPISDTG
+255 
-269 DRGRGFKASRPSTFH
+269 
-284 KSFRGAGVNPVTP
+284 
-297 PPGQLRW
+297 
-304 PKTSQFGYE
+304 
-313 FYGQAPSGPTPRKTQ
+313 
-328 DMDFTSDHLP
+328 
-338 PKGAIIFSQVE
+338 
-349 GLPGSTPAPVS
+349 
-360 TSSSG
+360 
-365 PSGQGDSDTGR
+365 
-376 IRSVDVTVMLRQVRR
+376 
-391 ALGVRE
+391 
-397 PPRASSV
+397 
-404 TPTLTTTRGHRKG
+404 
-417 AEVDEGQTKRTQ
+417 
-429 RTKRGEAAT
+429 
-438 PPRSAVSQFTSLP
+438 
-451 STTSSLQSP
+451 
-460 QVSTTRSVASSET
+460 
-473 WPLPGN
+473 
-479 RAQRRSTRHPKVE
+479 
-492 ENSNSQPTNKGEGLA
+492 
-507 SDTYGPVCSQT
+507 
-518 DPQEGSTVPRLST
+518 
-531 LALPASLKRDL
+531 
-542 TRHISKPGAHEPN
+542 
-555 LNAARRI
+555 
-562 RKGEGEKETGTGA
+562 
-575 GLKPT
+575 
-580 LQKLL
+580 
-585 SSAGSQRKVNWREMY
+585 
-600 QEANRK
+600 
-606 KQDKVKGMPRF
+606 F
-617 GIELVNPP
+617 GIELVNPL

-637 DLPLTEGFQWESAFP
+637 DLTLTEGFQWESGFP
-652 DGAPPPA
+652 DGALPPA
-659 ALSTPSLP
+659 ALPTPSLP
-667 QATPASDV
+667 QAMPASDV
-675 IREQPPEARM
+675 IREQPSEARTP
-685 LGSEQ
+685 GSEQ
-690 PSTALWDS
+690 PSTVLRDS
-698 RSSQAPRSL
+698 RSSRPPQSL

-719 GVDNEQS
+719 GVDSEQRQ
-726 ELNTK
+726 LNAK
-731 RKKKKR
+731 RKKKR
-737 KAYSDLVDASS
+737 KVDSDLLDTSG
-748 VDQSG
+748 VDQSA
-753 KKQKVKSNSENVQ
+753 KKQKIKSNSENVQ

-785 TLDTSLIQARNT
+785 SLDTSLIQARNT

-841 VPMVST
+841 VPT
-847 QHPSNLPLPNLCIP
+847 QHPSLLPLSNLRIP
-861 SPTGDTAAAPLSSFP
+861 SPTGPTSAAPLSPYP
-876 NLTPAYPS
+876 NLTPAYHSTPS
-884 TSSAMPILNPT
+884 AIPILNPT

-908 VSLNSQSR
+908 ATLNSQSR
-916 ATPSHSPVISNTLV
+916 ATPSRSPVISYPLV
-930 NPPSTT
+930 NPRSTT
-936 PVLLPTPLPIPIP
+936 PVLVPSPLHIPIP
-949 VNPPSTTVTLPATTP
+949 AKPPSTTVTLPATTP
-964 PAFAPLSQ
+964 PAVATLGQ
-972 QRVVGSSTSVS
+972 QRVVGSSTSLS
-983 TSTKQQEKQLRGRL
+983 TSTKQLR
-997 TERQKKQRVV
+997 
-1007 GSSTSV
+1007 
-1013 STSTQKQLSG
+1013 G

-1029 EEEAARRTMSTR
+1029 KEKATRRTKSKQ

-1063 QEGLTLTSVDLTRG
+1063 QEGLTLTSVHLAQG
-1077 RKDPVSGK
+1077 RKDPLLGQ

-1096 DSDCYVEAV
+1096 DSDCYVETV
-1105 TEERQLRSNMD
+1105 TVERQPRSNMD

-1127 EPEAIVPVVHTP
+1127 EPEAIVPHTP
-1139 TPAQLPSTPS
+1139 APAQLPSTPP
-1149 APPRSVCLEVNSSST
+1149 APPTSVCVEVNSSGT
-1164 QTVKVKED
+1164 QTVRVKED
-1172 RKDVKLKD
+1172 HKDIKLKD
-1180 TSYGKSKLPPV
+1180 TSYGKMKLPPV
-1191 TVKEQNSSPKSAD
+1191 TVKEKHSPPKCAD
-1204 VAEEQELSLGSFEG
+1204 VAEEQEPSLGSFEG
-1218 HTGAVHDLQIHGGLL
+1218 HTGTVHDLQIHGGFL

-1283 DLTIRCYS
+1283 DLTIRCFS

-1329 ELKTQRQLDVFE
+1329 EVKTQRQLDVFE

-1502 RCWWHS
+1502 RCWWHG
-1508 CSLIFGMGEHLRQ
+1508 CSLIFGMGEHLLQ
-1521 HLLTDHSNPH
+1521 HLLTDHSNRH
-1531 LQTFK
+1531 LQTFR
-1536 CRWRNCDAFFTT
+1536 CRWRNCDAAFATQ
-1548 RDSSQLDLPSHMQ
+1548 DSSHLDLPSHMQ

>member
-6 KTPTSNVKVEVTCY
+6 KTPSVKVEVSCY

-29 KKDVHEHMQSMLHH
+29 KNDAHKHMQSMLHH

-48 VKGRNCRHWCKVCKV
+48 VKGGDCRHWCKVCNV
-63 SSKSLTEYAEHI
+63 FSQGLTEYAKHI

-80 GDKMK
+80 GDKIK
-85 NPPRSTKPMSVEQ
+85 NPPRKTKPMYVEQ
-98 DLDADLL
+98 DLDAELL
-105 SKVRE
+105 SKIRE
-110 RNKELQKMEKKTKR
+110 RNKELHKME
-124 KKRKQIIK
+124 
-132 MEAQQDPEKQ
+132 
-142 KAPKRKFPKQPKKQ
+142 
-156 SLKWIP
+156 
-162 QVAKLKAAKSKTA
+162 
-175 KQQAIEKKPQQ
+175 
-186 KTLSQPPSG
+186 
-195 KMVQNKEN
+195 
-203 RLAGKLKGS
+203 
-212 PSQPATPQ
+212 
-220 GQSVAQPPWPEF
+220 
-232 RGPPGGTWHPY
+232 
-243 SEHTQSTWPQTH
+243 
-255 QVSSVDNPPISDTG
+255 
-269 DRGRGFKASRPSTFH
+269 
-284 KSFRGAGVNPVTP
+284 
-297 PPGQLRW
+297 
-304 PKTSQFGYE
+304 
-313 FYGQAPSGPTPRKTQ
+313 
-328 DMDFTSDHLP
+328 
-338 PKGAIIFSQVE
+338 
-349 GLPGSTPAPVS
+349 
-360 TSSSG
+360 
-365 PSGQGDSDTGR
+365 
-376 IRSVDVTVMLRQVRR
+376 
-391 ALGVRE
+391 
-397 PPRASSV
+397 
-404 TPTLTTTRGHRKG
+404 
-417 AEVDEGQTKRTQ
+417 
-429 RTKRGEAAT
+429 
-438 PPRSAVSQFTSLP
+438 
-451 STTSSLQSP
+451 
-460 QVSTTRSVASSET
+460 
-473 WPLPGN
+473 
-479 RAQRRSTRHPKVE
+479 
-492 ENSNSQPTNKGEGLA
+492 
-507 SDTYGPVCSQT
+507 
-518 DPQEGSTVPRLST
+518 
-531 LALPASLKRDL
+531 
-542 TRHISKPGAHEPN
+542 
-555 LNAARRI
+555 
-562 RKGEGEKETGTGA
+562 
-575 GLKPT
+575 
-580 LQKLL
+580 
-585 SSAGSQRKVNWREMY
+585 
-600 QEANRK
+600 
-606 KQDKVKGMPRF
+606 F
-617 GIELVNPP
+617 GIELVNPL

-659 ALSTPSLP
+659 ALPTPSLP
-667 QATPASDV
+667 RAMPASDV
-675 IREQPPEARM
+675 IREQPSEART
-685 LGSEQ
+685 LGSEK
-690 PSTALWDS
+690 PSTALRGSKSS
-698 RSSQAPRSL
+698 RAPQSL

-719 GVDNEQS
+719 GVDSEQS
-726 ELNTK
+726 QLNTK

-737 KAYSDLVDASS
+737 KVDSDLLDTSG

-785 TLDTSLIQARNT
+785 SLDTSLIQARNT

-829 LQGMQGAVAAAT
+829 LQGMQGAVAAA
-841 VPMVST
+841 PT
-847 QHPSNLPLPNLCIP
+847 QHPSLLPLSNLCIP
-861 SPTGDTAAAPLSSFP
+861 SPTGPTSAAPLSPYP

-884 TSSAMPILNPT
+884 TSSAIPILNPT

-903 VKKEP
+903 VKEEP
-908 VSLNSQSR
+908 VSLNSQFR
-916 ATPSHSPVISNTLV
+916 ATPSRSPVISYPLV

-936 PVLLPTPLPIPIP
+936 PVVVPSPLPIPIP
-949 VNPPSTTVTLPATTP
+949 AKSPSTTVALPATTP
-964 PAFAPLSQ
+964 PAVATLGQ
-972 QRVVGSSTSVS
+972 QRVVGSSISVS
-983 TSTKQQEKQLRGRL
+983 TSTKQLR
-997 TERQKKQRVV
+997 
-1007 GSSTSV
+1007 
-1013 STSTQKQLSG
+1013 G

-1029 EEEAARRTMSTR
+1029 KEKATRMTKSKR

-1063 QEGLTLTSVDLTRG
+1063 QEGLTLTSVHLTQG
-1077 RKDPVSGK
+1077 RKDPLLGQV
-1085 EKDGGKGGDEG
+1085 KDGGKGGDEG
-1096 DSDCYVEAV
+1096 DSDCYVETV
-1105 TEERQLRSNMD
+1105 TVERQPRSNMD
-1116 VVAIDDSDVEE
+1116 VVAIDDSDAEE
-1127 EPEAIVPVVHTP
+1127 EPEAIVPHTP
-1139 TPAQLPSTPS
+1139 APAQLPSTPP
-1149 APPRSVCLEVNSSST
+1149 APPRSVCVEVNSSST
-1164 QTVKVKED
+1164 QTVVVKED
-1172 RKDVKLKD
+1172 RKDVKLTD
-1180 TSYGKSKLPPV
+1180 TGKMKLRPV
-1191 TVKEQNSSPKSAD
+1191 TVKEKPSPPKCAD
-1204 VAEEQELSLGSFEG
+1204 VAEEQEPSLGSFEG
-1218 HTGAVHDLQIHGGLL
+1218 HTGTVHDLQIHGGFL

-1283 DLTIRCYS
+1283 DLTIRCFS

-1329 ELKTQRQLDVFE
+1329 EVKTQRQLNVFE

-1502 RCWWHS
+1502 RCWWHG
-1508 CSLIFGMGEHLRQ
+1508 CSLIFGMGEHLLQ
-1521 HLLTDHSNPH
+1521 HLLTVHSNPH

-1536 CRWRNCDAFFTT
+1536 CRWRNCDAAFANQ
-1548 RDSSQLDLPSHMQ
+1548 DSSHLDLPSHMQ
-1561 THVEMDSKLKT
+1561 KHVEMDSKLKT